1 MSRGLYSRLVSGVL
15 LPLHERLKGHATI
28 SRSRA
33 LEKSQWLSG
42 EELARRQETRL
53 REFLL
58 EIGSRVP
65 YYRDLFSSLRVR
77 PVEIRTV
84 SDLPRIPVLTKALIR
99 EHGGALGADGVSDLR
114 AVSTG
119 GSTGEP
125 LRFRVGPARV
135 TSDVALRRRA
145 NRWWGVDIGDPE
157 VVLWGSHIEVT
168 RQDRLRTLR
177 DRLFRST
184 LLSVNHMTTE
194 VLDEYLDAIPRLR
207 PVQIFSHPSALDE
220 LARRADERGTRL
232 DGLGIRVIFLTAEEL
247 YQHQRERIERVF
259 GCRTSNGYG
268 GRDSGFIAQECPEG
282 GMHLN
287 VEDIVVEIVG
297 DDGMVLPPGQPGEIV
312 VTHLRSQEYPFVRY
326 RTGDVGVLGDEACPC
341 GRGLPLLR
349 EVHGRADDLL
359 LGLDGARVPGQV
371 VVLLFRDIPGI
382 AAFKVVQEEVDR
394 VRILL
399 VRTEAFPAAAEASIV
414 EGFRARLGAAMRV
427 ELQVVESIPREA
439 SGKYRTVVSKVG
451 TSPAR
456 EAVEPRGGGTSD
468 AE

>member
-1 MSRGLYSRLVSGVL
+1 MSRDAYARFVSGVL
-15 LPLHERLKGHATI
+15 FPAHERLKGHATVT
-28 SRSRA
+28 RLRE
-33 LEKSQWLSG
+33 LEKSQWWSAERLM
-42 EELARRQETRL
+42 ERQQERLCAFLAQVEAT
-53 REFLL
+53 
-58 EIGSRVP
+58 VP
-65 YYRDLFSSLRVR
+65 YYRHLFGSLGFSPGEARDAADLGK
-77 PVEIRTV
+77 
-84 SDLPRIPVLTKALIR
+84 LPFLTKALIR
-99 EHGGALGADGVSDLR
+99 EHAAALAAEGVTDLR

-135 TSDVALRRRA
+135 SSDVALRQRS

-168 RQDRLRTLR
+168 RQDRMRTMR

-184 LLSVNHMTTE
+184 LLSVNHMTTD
-194 VLDEYLDAIPRLR
+194 VLDRYLDDVKRLR

-220 LARRADERGTRL
+220 LARRADERGVRL
-232 DGLGIRVIFLTAEEL
+232 DGFGIRVVFLTAEEL

-259 GCRTSNGYG
+259 GCRAANGYG

-282 GMHLN
+282 SMHVN
-287 VEDIVVEIVG
+287 VEDILVEVVG
-297 DDGMVLPPGQPGEIV
+297 DAGDVLPSGHAGEIV

-326 RTGDVGVLGDEACPC
+326 RTGDVGVLGGASCGC
-341 GRGLPLLR
+341 GRGLPVLR

-371 VVLLFRDIPGI
+371 VVLLFRDLPGI
-382 AAFKVVQEEVDR
+382 AAFKVVQEEADR

-399 VRTEAFPAAAEASIV
+399 VPTEEFSDTAEATIR

-427 ELQVVESIPREA
+427 EVETVESIPREA
-439 SGKYRTVVSKVG
+439 SGKYRTVVSRVG
-451 TSPAR
+451 PSPAR
-456 EAVEPRGGGTSD
+456 EAERAREDGRVG
-468 AE
+468 